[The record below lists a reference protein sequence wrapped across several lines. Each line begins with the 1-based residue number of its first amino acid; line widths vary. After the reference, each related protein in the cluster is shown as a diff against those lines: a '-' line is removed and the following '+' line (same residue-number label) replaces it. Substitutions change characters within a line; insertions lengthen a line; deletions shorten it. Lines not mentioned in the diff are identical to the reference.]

1 METIQGSY
9 PNHAARPSQSFSKTL
24 EQSRNHPGTP
34 DGLNIQGKSL
44 RISRY
49 PGLPPLLAKRTLTHF
64 RINNDLIKT
73 LLNIYNFTL
82 NITKNIVQK
91 RSYYY

>member
-9 PNHAARPSQSFSKTL
+9 SNHAAHPSQTCNETLSKTL

-49 PGLPPLLAKRTLTHF
+49 PGLPPLLAKKTLTHF
-64 RINNDLIKT
+64 RINNDLIK
-73 LLNIYNFTL
+73 NH
-82 NITKNIVQK
+82 TKYLQFHVK
-91 RSYYY
+91 HY